1 MLWCEDYRPKVM
13 SDCILPSRLIT
24 PFKKYVKTKKIP
36 NLLLYGP
43 AGVGKTTTALAM
55 CDEVGC
61 ERMVVNGS
69 DDNGVDVVRGSIR
82 NFASSLALFG
92 GRKVLIIDEADYL
105 TPNAQG
111 AFRGIIEECENNC
124 SFIFTCNYPRKIIE
138 AIHSRCSC
146 IDFTLKPEEK
156 EMMARG
162 FYARLIQILQEKN
175 IEFDKQVLADVL
187 KRFFPDF
194 RRTLNELQMYSQFG
208 KIDIGILAHLA
219 TTEISHIA
227 GFLKAKDFN
236 NLRKWVAANPIDP
249 SDFFRKLYDSL
260 YDIMKPGSVPQAVL
274 TIADYQYK
282 QAFVADPE
290 INIMACLTEL
300 MVSCEMR

>member
-1 MLWCEDYRPKVM
+1 MLWCEDYRPKSVG
-13 SDCILPSRLIT
+13 DCILPDRLKI
-24 PFKKYVKTKKIP
+24 PFQKYVDDGEIP

-43 AGVGKTTTALAM
+43 AGVGKTTIALAM
-55 CDEVGC
+55 CDEVKC
-61 ERMVVNGS
+61 ERMIVNGS
-69 DDNGVDVVRGSIR
+69 DDNGVDTVRGSIR
-82 NFASSLALFG
+82 GFASSISLVG

-111 AFRGIIEECENNC
+111 AFRGIIEECATNC
-124 SFIFTCNYPRKIIE
+124 SFIFTCNYPRKIID

-146 IDFTLKPEEK
+146 IDFTLQPSEK

-162 FYARLIQILQEKN
+162 MYSRLIYILKEKG

-187 KRFFPDF
+187 KKFFPDF
-194 RRTLNELQMYSQFG
+194 RRTLNELQRYSQFG
-208 KIDIGILAHLA
+208 KIDIGILSYLA
-219 TTEISHIA
+219 NTEITQIA
-227 GFLKAKDFN
+227 GYLKDKDFN
-236 NLRKWVAANPIDP
+236 SLRKWVASNPIDP
-249 SDFFRKLYDSL
+249 SDFFRKLYDGL
-260 YDIMKPGSVPQAVL
+260 YENMKPQSIPQAVL